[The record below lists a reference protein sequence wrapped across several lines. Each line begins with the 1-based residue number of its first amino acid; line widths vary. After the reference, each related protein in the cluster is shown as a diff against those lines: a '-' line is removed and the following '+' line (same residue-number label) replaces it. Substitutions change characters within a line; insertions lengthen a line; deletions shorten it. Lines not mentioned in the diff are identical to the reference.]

1 MINLNMKKTNIIMK
15 NMTNITK
22 NNTMNNNKCRFCGY
36 EWGSRVSEPKSCP
49 LCKRYL
55 IEKPGEE

>member
-1 MINLNMKKTNIIMK
+1 MINLNMKMKNIIIK
-15 NMTNITK
+15 NMTKK
-22 NNTMNNNKCRFCGY
+22 NKMTRIKCPFCFY
-36 EWGSRVSEPKSCP
+36 EWDGRVSDPKSCP

>member
-1 MINLNMKKTNIIMK
+1 MKKNKNNMREMK
-15 NMTNITK
+15 KKKNITMK
-22 NNTMNNNKCRFCGY
+22 KNKCKHCGY
-36 EWGSRVSEPKSCP
+36 EWGSRVKDPKSCP

>member
-1 MINLNMKKTNIIMK
+1 MKKTNIIMK

>member
-1 MINLNMKKTNIIMK
+1 MKMKNIIIK
-15 NMTNITK
+15 NMTKK
-22 NNTMNNNKCRFCGY
+22 NKMTRIKCPFCFY
-36 EWGSRVSEPKSCP
+36 EWDGRVSDPKSCP